1 MTSKSLALLLL
12 LAIPLPAAAAGEFAP
27 CEELFAAQP
36 ESQEAAKCFFE
47 KGRTQDRQEE
57 AGARLRAL
65 FAAHPDNPWITF
77 YTGHVE
83 PERSEEL
90 YRKAAAGFASR
101 RDRLGE
107 VLAHANLQRIL
118 FEMGRV
124 DEAGAHA
131 ALALRVAEGSS
142 EPEVVAQGRVVMAR
156 HLWRVGKDLERA
168 YLLLRQ
174 SEPALF
180 PSDLYTAK
188 RECLNILGNL
198 SIDLG
203 RFEEGFA
210 FFRRLKDLAAS
221 ENDRYAEAT
230 ALYGMARAVLDGMGE
245 LPNDADRLEAAGL
258 ARKASDLGVAANNY
272 ETSSRAEWML
282 GTLTSGEEAQKHFDT
297 CLKYAPTERIK
308 SYCLNGLA
316 RYLAAS
322 APREAQQT
330 IDQSLELAR
339 EAEDYWSMALAWRER
354 MRVSWEA
361 GPRERAIADSNSA
374 LDAIEA
380 IRDLQPGSTSQ
391 ARFFSSWLE
400 DYYWFSGRLLDLD
413 LGKGWQDPERAF
425 QVAERMRSRTLMDAL
440 QAAQAV
446 PAAEEPLRQR
456 RAAVMERIS
465 GIQRRL
471 MDPDLPAVER
481 TAVSK
486 DLERL
491 EMEEAN
497 LRDQLA
503 RAAPALA
510 SLRRPDFA
518 TLSKVRQALDP
529 REALLSFQ
537 IAPRKDARG
546 DFAGGS
552 WLTLVTRSA
561 THVVRLPGRGEI
573 RPAVRMWKGTFE
585 RRNGSEAGPAAVL
598 YKTLLG
604 KALDKLPP
612 EIERLIIIPDD
623 VLHQLPFAALRAT
636 KEGPP
641 LGERYEITLIPSA
654 TLWLGWE
661 GGRPESAPNP
671 VLAFADPPTPGGAQG
686 VQVASLERSAAV
698 FSSAFRLG
706 ALPYARQESE
716 YAVDHMGGGS
726 IQRLGEQAAEAYLKH
741 APLHEF
747 GVLHFAT
754 HAVTDEVNPERSGV
768 LLA

>member
-1 MTSKSLALLLL
+1 MTSKSLAFLLL
-12 LAIPLPAAAAGEFAP
+12 LAIPLPAAAAGEFAS
-27 CEELFAAQP
+27 CEALFAAQP
-36 ESQEAAKCFFE
+36 ETQEAAKCFFE
-47 KGRTQDRQEE
+47 TGRAQDRQEE
-57 AGARLRAL
+57 ARTRLRAL
-65 FAAHPDNPWITF
+65 LAAHPGNPWVTF

-90 YRKAAAGFASR
+90 YREAAAGFASR
-101 RDRLGE
+101 QDRRGE

-124 DEAGAHA
+124 DEAGTHA
-131 ALALRVAEGSS
+131 ALALHVAEASG
-142 EPEVVAQGRVVMAR
+142 EPDLVAQGRVVLAR

-180 PSDLYTAK
+180 PSDLYTAQ

-203 RFEEGFA
+203 RFEEGLA

-221 ENDRYAEAT
+221 KTDRYAEAT

-245 LPNDADRLEAAGL
+245 LPNDADRLEAMRL
-258 ARKASDLGVAANNY
+258 ARKASELGVATGNY

-282 GTLTSGEEAQKHFDT
+282 GTLTSGEEARKHFDA
-297 CLKYAPTERIK
+297 CLEDAPTERIR

-316 RYLAAS
+316 HYLAAS
-322 APREAQQT
+322 KPREAQQT
-330 IDQSLELAR
+330 IDRSLELAR
-339 EAEDYWSMALAWRER
+339 QAEDYWSMALAWRER
-354 MRVSWEA
+354 MRVSWAA
-361 GPRERAIADSNSA
+361 GPPERAIADAHSA

-391 ARFFSSWLE
+391 AQFFSSWLE
-400 DYYWFSGRLLDLD
+400 DYYWFSGRLLDPD
-413 LGKGWQDPERAF
+413 PGKGRQDPERAF
-425 QVAERMRSRTLMDAL
+425 EVAERMRARTLMDAL
-440 QAAQAV
+440 QAARAV

-471 MDPDLPAVER
+471 MDPDLPAGER
-481 TAVSK
+481 SAMSK
-486 DLERL
+486 DLEHL
-491 EMEEAN
+491 EMEEAG
-497 LRDQLA
+497 LRDQMA

-510 SLRRPDFA
+510 GLRRPDFA

-529 REALLSFQ
+529 REAILSFQ
-537 IAPRKDARG
+537 IAPWEDSRE

-552 WLTLVTRSA
+552 WLTVITRSA

-573 RPAVRMWKGTFE
+573 RPAVRMWNGTFD

-612 EIERLIIIPDD
+612 GIERLIIVPDD

-641 LGERYEITLIPSA
+641 LGERY
-654 TLWLGWE
+654 
-661 GGRPESAPNP
+661 
-671 VLAFADPPTPGGAQG
+671 
-686 VQVASLERSAAV
+686 
-698 FSSAFRLG
+698 
-706 ALPYARQESE
+706 
-716 YAVDHMGGGS
+716 
-726 IQRLGEQAAEAYLKH
+726 
-741 APLHEF
+741 
-747 GVLHFAT
+747 
-754 HAVTDEVNPERSGV
+754 
-768 LLA
+768 